1 MPQSAVKPDQM
12 TMASEMMF
20 TRLRRSA
27 RRAMGMPSVV

>member
-12 TMASEMMF
+12 TMAMEMML

-27 RRAMGMPSVV
+27 SRAIGMPRVV